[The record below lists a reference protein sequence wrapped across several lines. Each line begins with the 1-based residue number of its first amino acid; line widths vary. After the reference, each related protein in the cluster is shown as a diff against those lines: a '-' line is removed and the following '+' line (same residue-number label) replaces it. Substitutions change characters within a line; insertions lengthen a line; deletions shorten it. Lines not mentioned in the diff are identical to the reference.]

1 MSARALPRWADLA
14 LLPLLNLL
22 LALAVS
28 ALVVL
33 AAGQSPVAA
42 LRALAI
48 GSFGSADAIGYTLFY
63 ATDMAFAGLAV
74 AIAFQAGL
82 FNIGAEGQAAI
93 GGLGI
98 ALVMLPLDALLPAA
112 LLLPLAI
119 LGGAAFGAAWGAVP
133 GWLQAR
139 RDSHVV
145 ITTIM
150 FNFIAA
156 SLMVYLLVNVLIE
169 PGSMAPET
177 RRFAAALP
185 RLAPGHAPVNL
196 ALPLALL
203 AALAVWVLVWRTP
216 WGYGLRVVGANPEA
230 ARYAG
235 IDQGRRIVVVM
246 AISGA
251 LAAGIAVN
259 EILGAQ
265 QKLSLNFTGG
275 AGFTGIAVA
284 LMGRNHPAGVLLAAL
299 LFGALAQGGAELAFE
314 MPELPRET
322 VLVVQ
327 GLVILFTGAL
337 GGLLRAPVARLLAP
351 R

>member
-1 MSARALPRWADLA
+1 MIPRWADLVA
-14 LLPLLNLL
+14 LPILNLL
-22 LALAVS
+22 LALALS

-33 AAGQSPVAA
+33 AAGQSPTAA
-42 LRALAI
+42 LHALAI
-48 GSFGSADAIGYTLFY
+48 GSVGSWDSIGYTLFY

-74 AIAFQAGL
+74 AIAFQGGL
-82 FNIGAEGQAAI
+82 FNIGAEGQAAL
-93 GGLGI
+93 GGIGI
-98 ALVMLPLDALLPAA
+98 ALAALALDSIVPAV
-112 LLLPLAI
+112 LLLPLVI
-119 LGGAAFGAAWGAVP
+119 LTGAAFGAAWGAIP

-139 RDSHVV
+139 RGSHVV

-156 SLMVYLLVNVLIE
+156 ALLVHLLVNVLIE
-169 PGSMAPET
+169 PGQMAPET
-177 RRFAAALP
+177 RRLGAALP
-185 RLAPGHAPVNL
+185 RLDALGFPGRSPVNL

-203 AALAVWVLVWRTP
+203 CAAAVWLLVWRTP
-216 WGYGLRVVGANPEA
+216 WGYGLRVVGQNPSA
-230 ARYAG
+230 AGYAG
-235 IDQGRRIVVVM
+235 ISQARRVIVVM

-259 EILGAQ
+259 EILGAH
-265 QKLSLNFTGG
+265 QKLLLSFSGG
-275 AGFTGIAVA
+275 AGFAGIAVA
-284 LMGRNHPAGVLLAAL
+284 LMGRNHPVGVLLAAL

-327 GLVILFTGAL
+327 GLVILCTGAL
-337 GGLLRAPVARLLAP
+337 GNLFRAPLARVLA